1 VFLRGF
7 SWREGWMLDGCL
19 EEQHATMLK
28 DLSPMVTGLLKM
40 PNMIKPHLRYFS
52 PAATD
57 N

>member
-1 VFLRGF
+1 MER
-7 SWREGWMLDGCL
+7 REGWMLDGCL